1 MTLQDF
7 GELISTLDIPAVY
20 GYYKSETA
28 PAYITYIATE
38 KNVIHADGMVIYSE
52 DWIELRLVTKMRD
65 LDAEQ
70 TIEDLLNENQISFY
84 DPDLEFDEKEGIH
97 TATYYFQL

>member
-1 MTLQDF
+1 MTLEEF
-7 GELISTLDIPAVY
+7 GELISTLEIPAVY

-38 KNVIHADGMVIYSE
+38 KNTIHADGIVVYSE
-52 DWIELRLVTKMRD
+52 EWIVLKLVTKVRD
-65 LDAEQ
+65 LDAENAVE
-70 TIEDLLNENQISFY
+70 TLLNENQIPFY
-84 DPDLEFDEKEGIH
+84 DPDFEFDEKQGIH